1 MDPGGVFVCVLCSL
15 RSPTLSLWMSYVRL
29 VHSSDENVSISCP
42 VNECDAVY
50 TKINSVLSHIYRRHR
65 NSIVC
70 PSTSPVPN
78 VLSYSVD
85 EVITPGT
92 SMDLSLPDAISHDVD
107 ILLQRDE
114 HERKK
119 KSCLFLM
126 HLKEERMISQAAI
139 QDVVSGCQDVLEHTV
154 GHLKA
159 AVSHKLSECGLDAS
173 YIDGVASVFQD
184 GINPFA
190 GVESQYL
197 QEKFIAQ
204 ELGCIVSFCRSNM
217 ICLFIIILFCRSRS
231 RYKLVITLCYKTNR
245 F

>member
-1 MDPGGVFVCVLCSL
+1 M
-15 RSPTLSLWMSYVRL
+15 
-29 VHSSDENVSISCP
+29 
-42 VNECDAVY
+42 
-50 TKINSVLSHIYRRHR
+50 
-65 NSIVC
+65 
-70 PSTSPVPN
+70 
-78 VLSYSVD
+78 LSYSVD

-92 SMDLSLPDAISHDVD
+92 SMDLSLPGAISHDVD

-114 HERKK
+114 HERK

-139 QDVVSGCQDVLEHTV
+139 QDVVSGCQDVLHTV

-184 GINPFA
+184 GNNPFA

-197 QEKFIAQ
+197 QETFIAQ
-204 ELGCIVSFCRSNM
+204 ELGFIVSFCRSKM
-217 ICLFIIILFCRSRS
+217 LCLFIIILFCRSRS
-231 RYKLVITLCYKTNR
+231 RYKLGHHTMLQD
-245 F
+245 